1 MIQPIF
7 VNRGRMPIAALGAVA
22 LFGFGVATGAVLPR
36 SASSSS
42 ATPIVANVSPVI
54 AQQPVV
60 VQKKES
66 AACGEGAYITGDL
79 VGDASPATVYATMCG
94 TR

>member
-7 VNRGRMPIAALGAVA
+7 ANRGRMPIAALGALA
-22 LFGFGVATGAVLPR
+22 LFGLGVATGSALPR
-36 SASSSS
+36 IAASSS
-42 ATPIVANVSPVI
+42 AAPIVASVPPFI

-66 AACGEGAYITGDL
+66 TTCGDGAYVTGDM
-79 VGDASPATVYATMCG
+79 VGDANPAAVYATMCG